1 MSVVGVHLFNVDA
14 LDRHLD
20 TDSFCCKRASG
31 SLGREVDKFQVSFTG
46 SVSKHTMCSV
56 NRTGLHLGRASLQ
69 FIRFANAGW
78 TEGTVKVK
86 FSELRV
92 FAVSEVL

>member
-20 TDSFCCKRASG
+20 TNSFYCRRASE
-31 SLGREVDKFQVSFTG
+31 SLGREVDKFQVGFTG
-46 SVSKHTMCSV
+46 SVSKHTVCSV
-56 NRTGLHLGRASLQ
+56 NRTGLHLGRTSFQ

-78 TEGTVKVK
+78 TERAAKVK
-86 FSELRV
+86 FIELCFRR
-92 FAVSEVL
+92 